1 MLLSAFKNIRQS
13 RADCRYL
20 LEHFLVALTL
30 ALVGGYVLSA
40 GLSLLTGTI
49 IGGTEREMRT
59 IVHFVFFLYYA
70 FSIMTF
76 VAINSLYRSVWF
88 ALGTNVVVWGCW
100 WLLGGQ
106 TV

>member
-1 MLLSAFKNIRQS
+1 MLHAIKKGYGLALSPKMSLAIRL
-13 RADCRYL
+13 A
-20 LEHFLVALTL
+20 VALI
-30 ALVGGYVLSA
+30 GGYILSA
-40 GLSLLTGTI
+40 GLSLLTSTI

-59 IVHFVFFLYYA
+59 IVHFMFFLYYA

-76 VAINSLYRSVWF
+76 VSINSLYRSVWI
-88 ALGTNVVVWGCW
+88 ALGTNVVVWGSW

>member
-1 MLLSAFKNIRQS
+1 MLHVIKKRGDLVLSPKMALTIR
-13 RADCRYL
+13 
-20 LEHFLVALTL
+20 LTL

-70 FSIMTF
+70 ISIMTF
-76 VAINSLYRSVWF
+76 VAINSLYRSVWI
-88 ALGTNVVVWGCW
+88 ALGTNVVAWGCW